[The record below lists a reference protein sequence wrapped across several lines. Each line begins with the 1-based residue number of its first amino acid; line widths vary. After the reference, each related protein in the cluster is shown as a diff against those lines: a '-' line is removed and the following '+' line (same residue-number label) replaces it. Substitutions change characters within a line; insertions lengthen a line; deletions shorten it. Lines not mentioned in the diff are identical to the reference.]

1 MEDVIR
7 VGLISTVDKEHGT
20 AQVYYP
26 DRDSVTG
33 QLHLFAFRAEFA
45 PPAVGDQVVVVHL
58 SNDTS
63 TGIILG
69 RFWGNADPPPSG
81 VDYQKEIAP
90 GVSGCVQGGTY
101 TLTAPEIM
109 MNGNAGSISL
119 SELVGLRERVERLEA
134 DDG

>member
-7 VGLISTVDKEHGT
+7 VGLISTVDKERGT

-33 QLHLFAFRAEFA
+33 QLHLFAFRAEFD

-58 SNDTS
+58 SSDS
-63 TGIILG
+63 SSGVILG
-69 RFWGNADPPPSG
+69 RFWGDADPPPSA
-81 VDYQKEIAP
+81 DYQKEMAP
-90 GVSGCVQGGTY
+90 GISGCVQGTVY

-109 MNGNAGSISL
+109 LSGSAGSISL
-119 SELVGLRERVERLEA
+119 SELIGLKQKVERLEA
-134 DDG
+134 GDG

>member
-26 DRDSVTG
+26 DRGSVTG
-33 QLHLFAFRAEFA
+33 QLHLFAFRAEFN
-45 PPAVGDQVVVVHL
+45 PPEVGDQVVVVHL

-63 TGIILG
+63 TGVILG
-69 RFWGNADPPPSG
+69 RFWGDADPPPS
-81 VDYQKEIAP
+81 VDYQKEMAP
-90 GVSGCVQGGTY
+90 GISGRVQGAVY
-101 TLTAPEIM
+101 TLTAPEIILS
-109 MNGNAGSISL
+109 GSAGSMSL
-119 SELVGLRERVERLEA
+119 SELVSLRQRVERLEA